1 MKKSGKGCCI
11 MKLGKWIFL
20 LLAFLA
26 AMCMTLIGVAIGMR
40 STLGTA
46 GAIFALIVI
55 MGTGFTLKKKMSD
68 TL

>member
-1 MKKSGKGCCI
+1 
-11 MKLGKWIFL
+11 MKLNKWIFL

-26 AMCMTLIGVAIGMR
+26 AMCMTLIGVAIGIR
-40 STLGTA
+40 STLGAA
-46 GAIFALIVI
+46 GAIFVLIII

>member
-1 MKKSGKGCCI
+1 

-26 AMCMTLIGVAIGMR
+26 AMCMTLIGVAIGIR
-40 STLGTA
+40 STIGAA
-46 GAIFALIVI
+46 GAIFTLIII